1 MTEFEADAD
10 HPFWTPAP
18 KVIARAN
25 IEKFRQWV
33 TSVTGYGLREDADL
47 HAWSVREPRQFWASV
62 WAWFEIKAHT
72 EPTTVLGSE
81 SMPGAQWFPGA
92 RLNYVEQ
99 VFKHQ
104 DNDRVALIDCA
115 EPGGAQRRSFAVRD
129 LKRSV
134 AALAHTLRDLGV
146 GPGDRVI
153 GYLPNT
159 AEAAIAFLAAAS
171 LGAVWSCCG
180 QDYAAPAAA
189 DRLGQ
194 LEPIVMIAGDGY
206 RYGGK
211 NHDRRQAIATL
222 QTEIPSVRA
231 TIVVSRLGLDVSEL
245 SDSVSWSDAT
255 AGSFEL
261 ICEPVDFDHPLWVL
275 FSSGTTGKPKGI
287 VHGHGGVV
295 VEHMKALSFHFD
307 LGKTDTFFWYTS
319 PSWMMWN
326 FQIAGLLVGSTVICC
341 DGSPA
346 YPAPDALWALASE
359 LGVTVLGTSPAYLQ
373 ANERAGLRPAATYDL
388 TALRILGATG
398 SVLPPA
404 SYHWLS
410 KHVGRQVAVASS
422 TGGTDVVSAF
432 AGWAPIVPV
441 WPGEISAPALGVA
454 LEAGDS
460 NGRTVR
466 QEVGELVVTQPMPS
480 MPMYFWD
487 DPDGQRY
494 RSAYFD
500 YFPGV
505 WRHGDWI
512 TITDRGSVQVHG
524 RSDSTLNRHGVRMGS
539 ADIYQAIDTI
549 PEIEDSLVIGAE
561 QPDRAY
567 WMPLFVVLREGVRLT
582 DHLAD
587 RIRAAIRET
596 ASPRHVPD
604 EIIPVAA
611 VPRTRTGKKLEV
623 PIKRLMQGAALADVV
638 DPQTVIDPDSLKPYA
653 AIAAARN
660 ARR

>member
-1 MTEFEADAD
+1 MTQVETGDD
-10 HPFWTPAP
+10 RPIWTPTP
-18 KVIARAN
+18 QVIARAN
-25 IEKFRQWV
+25 VERFRQWV
-33 TSVTGYGLREDADL
+33 TSVIGHGLRDYTDL
-47 HAWSVREPRQFWASV
+47 HAWSVRDPRQFWGAV
-62 WAWFEIKAHT
+62 WAWFEIKAHA
-72 EPTTVLGSE
+72 EPTSVLGSE
-81 SMPGAQWFPGA
+81 SMPGARWFPGA

-104 DNDRVALIDCA
+104 DDDRVALIDCG
-115 EPGGAQRRSFAVRD
+115 EPGGAARRSFSARD

-146 GPGDRVI
+146 EQGDRVV

-159 AEAAIAFLAAAS
+159 AEAVIAFLATTS

-180 QDYAAPAAA
+180 EDYAARAAA

-194 LEPIVMIAGDGY
+194 LEPVVMIASDGY
-206 RYGGK
+206 RYAGK
-211 NHDRRQAIATL
+211 NHDRRDALASLQA
-222 QTEIPSVRA
+222 EIPSVRT
-231 TIVVSRLGLDVSEL
+231 TIVVSRLGLDVSDL
-245 SDSVSWSDAT
+245 PNSVSWADAT
-255 AGSFEL
+255 AGGFEL
-261 ICEPVDFDHPLWVL
+261 TCEPVDFNHPLWVL

-295 VEHMKALSFHFD
+295 LEHLKALSFHFD
-307 LGKTDTFFWYTS
+307 LGETDTFFWYTS

-326 FQIAGLLVGSTVICC
+326 FQIAGLLVGSTVICY
-341 DGSPA
+341 DGSPT
-346 YPAPDALWALASE
+346 YPAPDALWALASK

-373 ANERAGLRPAATYDL
+373 GSQRAGLRPAETYDL
-388 TALRILGATG
+388 TSLRILGATG
-398 SVLPPA
+398 SVLPA
-404 SYHWLS
+404 GSYHWAS
-410 KHVGRQVAVASS
+410 EHVGPDVAVASS
-422 TGGTDVVSAF
+422 TGGTDIVSAF
-432 AGWAPIVPV
+432 AGWAPTVPV

-454 LEAGDS
+454 LEAWDS
-460 NGRTVR
+460 NGRSVR
-466 QEVGELVVTQPMPS
+466 GEVGELVVTQPMPS
-480 MPMYFWD
+480 MPLYFWD

-500 YFPGV
+500 HFPGV

-512 TITDRGSVQVHG
+512 TITERGSVRVHG

-539 ADIYQAIDTI
+539 ADIYQAIETI
-549 PEIEDSLVIGAE
+549 PEVKDSLVIGAE
-561 QPDRAY
+561 QPDGAY
-567 WMPLFVVLREGVRLT
+567 WMPLFVVLADGVPLT
-582 DHLAD
+582 DDLAD

-623 PIKRLMQGAALADVV
+623 PIKRLMQGAALADVI
-638 DPQTVIDPDSLKPYA
+638 DPQTVVDTESLKPYV
-653 AIAAARN
+653 AIAEARN

>member
-1 MTEFEADAD
+1 MTESNGGTV
-10 HPFWTPAP
+10 HPIWTPTP
-18 KVIARAN
+18 DVIARAN
-25 IEKFRQWV
+25 IEKFRKSV
-33 TSVTGYGLREDADL
+33 TSVIGHDIRDYAEL
-47 HAWSVREPRQFWASV
+47 HAWSAREPRQFWASV
-62 WAWFEIKAHT
+62 WAWFEIKAHA

-81 SMPGAQWFPGA
+81 QMPGAQWFPGA

-99 VFKHQ
+99 VFRHQ
-104 DNDRVALIDCA
+104 NDDRVALIDCA
-115 EPGGAQRRSFAVRD
+115 EPGGAERRTFSSRD

-146 GPGDRVI
+146 EQGDRVV

-159 AEAAIAFLAAAS
+159 AEAAIAFLATAS
-171 LGAVWSCCG
+171 LGAIWSCCG
-180 QDYAAPAAA
+180 QDYAARAAA

-194 LEPIVMIAGDGY
+194 LEPIVMIASDGC

-211 NHDRRQAIATL
+211 NHDRRDAIATL
-222 QTEIPSVRA
+222 QAAIPSIRT
-231 TIVVSRLGLDVSEL
+231 TIVISRLGLDVSDL
-245 SDSVSWSDAT
+245 PNAVSWADAT
-255 AGSFEL
+255 AGDVEL
-261 ICEPVDFDHPLWVL
+261 TCEPVDFNHPLWVL

-287 VHGHGGVV
+287 VHRHGGVV
-295 VEHMKALSFHFD
+295 LEHMKALSFHFD
-307 LGKTDTFFWYTS
+307 LGQTDTFFWYTS

-326 FQIAGLLVGSTVICC
+326 FQIAGLLVGSTVICY
-341 DGSPA
+341 DGSPTH
-346 YPAPDALWALASE
+346 PAPDALWALASE

-373 ANERAGLRPAATYDL
+373 GSERADLRPAATYDL

-398 SVLPPA
+398 SVLPA
-404 SYHWLS
+404 SSYYWAS
-410 KHVGRQVAVASS
+410 EHVGHHVAVASS

-432 AGWAPIVPV
+432 AGWAPTLPV

-454 LEAGDS
+454 LEAWDS
-460 NGRTVR
+460 NGRAVR

-480 MPMYFWD
+480 MPLYFWD

-494 RSAYFD
+494 RSAYFE

-512 TITDRGSVQVHG
+512 TITERGSVRVHG

-539 ADIYQAIDTI
+539 ADIYQAIETI
-549 PEIEDSLVIGAE
+549 PEVEDSLIIGAE
-561 QPDRAY
+561 QPDGAY
-567 WMPLFVVLREGVRLT
+567 WMPLFVVLGEGVRLT
-582 DHLAD
+582 DDLED
-587 RIRAAIRET
+587 RIRATIREM

-604 EIIPVAA
+604 EIIPIAA

-638 DPQTVIDPDSLKPYA
+638 DPQTVVDAESLMPYV
-653 AIAAARN
+653 AIAEARN
-660 ARR
+660 AHR